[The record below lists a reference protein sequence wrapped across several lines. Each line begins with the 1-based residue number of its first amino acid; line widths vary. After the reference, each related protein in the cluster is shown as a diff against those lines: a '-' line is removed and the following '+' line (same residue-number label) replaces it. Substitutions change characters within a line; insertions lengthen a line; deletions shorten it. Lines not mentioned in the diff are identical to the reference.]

1 MPPGLK
7 TLPWL
12 IALQESQPFIGMDGM
27 QEEREQQIITMVT
40 KLFLC
45 TKNEA
50 KRSENDTLDPLR
62 LQG

>member
-12 IALQESQPFIGMDGM
+12 SVLQESQPFIGMDGM
-27 QEEREQQIITMVT
+27 QEEKPREQHIITIIT

-45 TKNEA
+45 TE
-50 KRSENDTLDPLR
+50 SETKSSMAP
-62 LQG
+62 